1 MTIKKHHLAITVL
14 ILVGALYV
22 FHMWNTH
29 GTFKQTLSGI
39 GINR

>member
-1 MTIKKHHLAITVL
+1 MKLKTHHVL
-14 ILVGALYV
+14 GTLLVIIGALYV

-29 GTFKQTLSGI
+29 GTFKGTLSGI

>member
-1 MTIKKHHLAITVL
+1 MAIKKHHLFATVA